1 MASTSMPDLLHRSV
15 DETGKDLPMTE
26 AEIRA
31 RAEIVIRALDRIAEI
46 ADETDTDTM
55 CEAVERGIDEDR
67 LSYRKRFR

>member
-1 MASTSMPDLLHRSV
+1 MASTSMPDLLRRSV
-15 DETGKDLPMTE
+15 DEAGRALPMSE

-46 ADETDTDTM
+46 ADETDTDAM